1 MLRLSGTIIN
11 KPVMSLR
18 TGSVVAQV
26 FAALINPD
34 NLRIEGLYC
43 TDRFSNETLILL
55 KQDIREFIDKGYVIN
70 DHSVL
75 SEPSD
80 LVRLSDIINLNY
92 QLIGKSVITISKD
105 RVGKVSDYAVDV
117 ESMYIQ
123 KIYVSQTIL
132 KSFTNG
138 NLSIDR
144 LQVQE
149 VTDKKI
155 VINDLLNKN
164 PVATPVVAI

>member
-18 TGSVVAQV
+18 TGSPVAQV

-55 KQDIREFIDKGYVIN
+55 KQDIRELVDKGYIIN

-75 SEPSD
+75 SEPND
-80 LVRLSDIINLNY
+80 LIRLSDIINLNY